1 MKTTLT
7 ERDGNTVKLTVEV
20 SIEEL
25 QEAFNAQLRKL
36 SREARIPGFRP
47 GKVPAAI
54 VRQRLGDEAILL
66 DAVEESMGSWLA
78 KAVDE
83 LGLEPVDRPEIE
95 LGDEMPG
102 LDKPLGFTAT
112 LTVMPEVTPGPYK
125 GVEVPKDPVEV
136 EDREV
141 DEQMDRLR
149 DTFSELRPVEGRPVQ
164 QGDFVTVDLSATL
177 DGKKVDKLEAVDYL
191 FQIGANRMIPEVEE
205 KLIGMNAG
213 EEKTFPVL
221 LPEEFPED
229 LRGKTVDFTVKLKDI
244 KEKVLPPLTDQWV
257 SEISEYGTL
266 LELRQAIRSR
276 IQAAKEQAAEQRFRM
291 RAIKAVV
298 DATEVD
304 IPEVVIKNQAEQ
316 MMADFERSLESQ
328 GATVEAYSE
337 ATGVSREQILKD
349 MEAQAAESVKTDLV
363 LEAVAKAEGLEATD
377 EEVSAMV
384 GQMAAAA
391 KIDAKAFEQRLRRS
405 GRIESVREQLLRDK
419 AADFIVANAVP
430 ITPQTGEGS
439 DAETV
444 TQEAPASDV
453 LAEHG
458 ADPEQSAG
466 HEEQA

>member
-430 ITPQTGEGS
+430 VTAQAGEAT

-453 LAEHG
+453 LAEQA
-458 ADPEQSAG
+458 ADTEQSG
-466 HEEQA
+466 GQEE